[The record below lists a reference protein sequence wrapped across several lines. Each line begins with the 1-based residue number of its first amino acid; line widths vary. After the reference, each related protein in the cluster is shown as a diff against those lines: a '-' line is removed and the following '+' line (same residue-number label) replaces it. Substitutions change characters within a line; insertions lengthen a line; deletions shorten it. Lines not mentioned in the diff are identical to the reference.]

1 VTEVA
6 GMEGEVITLQD
17 IFLFDYSAGMDEE
30 GRFRGRL
37 KSTGL
42 RPKFIEK
49 LQERGVTIDP
59 DVFAMEAKG

>member
-1 VTEVA
+1 
-6 GMEGEVITLQD
+6 
-17 IFLFDYSAGMDEE
+17 MDEE

-49 LQERGVTIDP
+49 LQERGVNIDP
-59 DVFAMEAKG
+59 DVFAMEAKGR